1 MLSIGPAL
9 VQKRD
14 VGDARDARI
23 AKLEADLQERERQ
36 FGEIIAQQQTLI
48 AAQQQLIVDLQ
59 RRLVEQDAEQA
70 SRSERLE
77 AEIERLERQLLGPK
91 TERVQVPPID
101 RELRD
106 EKEMSDEER
115 ERRREEIARKRRERA
130 LAKNAALAT
139 EEVDYPVPDAM
150 KACPKCAGSHFRR
163 LDHESSATYEY
174 VPGHFVRRLHKREK
188 LACTCGQYIVTAP
201 SPPKLVAGGQY
212 GFGFVAFLIV
222 EKCADSIPIHRIE
235 KRFGRLGIPI
245 SRSTMNDLVHTAA
258 EVVRPLVVRLEKR
271 IAALDV
277 VLADET
283 SMRLQD
289 RAKRGFVWVFH
300 GHDDVSGGELA
311 LYVFA
316 TSRSGDTAAR
326 ILGGTHGAL
335 VVDGYTGYNQVT
347 DPEGRARAGC
357 WSHLRRKIFEAR
369 SKAPEAADEAL
380 AVIRGLFRVEHDANE
395 QRISRTPTHLALRTE
410 RSKPLVDVFFDWVAK
425 TQPTV
430 LPKGPLGEA
439 LTYATNQRARLELF
453 LTDARIPIH
462 NNGSEARLRVIALA
476 RHNYLFFGHPRA
488 GRNFAGLYSLVGS
501 CITNRVEPTEYLTD
515 VLPRIRDAT
524 TDEQLDDLLPDRWT
538 PRDPPS

>member
-1 MLSIGPAL
+1 M
-9 VQKRD
+9 QKRG

-23 AKLEADLQERERQ
+23 AKLEADLRRSQERERQ

-59 RRLVEQDAEQA
+59 RRVAEQSAEQA
-70 SRSERLE
+70 ARSERLE
-77 AEIERLERQLLGPK
+77 AEIERLEKQLLGPK
-91 TERVQVPPID
+91 TERVPPVD

-106 EKEMSDEER
+106 EKEMTDEER
-115 ERRREEIARKRRERA
+115 ARRREEMARKRRERA

-139 EEVDYPVPDAM
+139 EEVSYSVPDAM
-150 KACPKCAGSHFRR
+150 KACPKCKGSRFRR
-163 LDHESSATYEY
+163 IDDESSATYEY
-174 VPGHFVRRLHKREK
+174 VPGQFVRRLHKREK
-188 LACTCGQYIVTAP
+188 LACTCGQHIVTAP

-235 KRFGRLGIPI
+235 KRFARLGIPI

-258 EVVRPLVVRLEKR
+258 EVVRPLVLRLEKR
-271 IAALDV
+271 IASLDV

-289 RAKRGFVWVFH
+289 RVKRGFVWVFH

-347 DPEGRARAGC
+347 DPEGRARGGC

-369 SKAPEAADEAL
+369 SKAPAEADEAL
-380 AVIRGLFRVEHDANE
+380 AIIRGLFRVEHDASE
-395 QRISRTPTHLALRTE
+395 ARIVRTPAHLALRAE
-410 RSKPLVDVFFDWVAK
+410 RSKPLVAS
-425 TQPTV
+425 
-430 LPKGPLGEA
+430 
-439 LTYATNQRARLELF
+439 R
-453 LTDARIPIH
+453 
-462 NNGSEARLRVIALA
+462 
-476 RHNYLFFGHPRA
+476 
-488 GRNFAGLYSLVGS
+488 
-501 CITNRVEPTEYLTD
+501 
-515 VLPRIRDAT
+515 T
-524 TDEQLDDLLPDRWT
+524 T
-538 PRDPPS
+538 